1 MCPPVYNL
9 NTTFGGHRIPNS
21 LTSQVDSTPAVKD
34 IKVNQ
39 GIKGDKGDKGDPGED
54 GLAGIVES
62 ETPPDNTNVLWVD
75 PNDEVGYE
83 TITVTATGNAV
94 SYTAPTIYNT
104 FDSPTSGDLTD
115 TLSNAQLGVVQ
126 KIYHF
131 DSVEPTVP
139 AHWVRIGFVP
149 YQPNFL
155 NLIFA
160 EYVGNGR
167 VEYWVMQ

>member
-34 IKVNQ
+34 IKINQ
-39 GIKGDKGDKGDPGED
+39 GIKGDRGDTGAPG
-54 GLAGIVES
+54 IIES
-62 ETPPDNTNVLWVD
+62 ETPPEDTSVLWVD
-75 PNDEVGYE
+75 PNDDVGYE
-83 TITVTATGNAV
+83 TITVTATGNLV
-94 SYTAPTIYNT
+94 SYVAPTIYNT
-104 FDSPTSGDLTD
+104 FDVPTSGNLTD
-115 TLSNAQLGVVQ
+115 TLANAQLGVVQ

-131 DSVEPTVP
+131 DSVEPAVP